1 MNADDLRDADWE
13 IIEVLREGEIM
24 LRTSVIEQGIQNNT
38 YGSDLSDYLMKE

>member
-13 IIEVLREGEIM
+13 IIEVLREGRNNAPNIGD
-24 LRTSVIEQGIQNNT
+24 RTGYSNNT